1 MQSLMGELDSNP
13 EMQREFERMMAELV
27 QAGQA
32 PSDAE
37 AAEHIGKATEAV
49 QQTPPAP
56 ASAPKTEESADSSS
70 KKPSPSSNAQQE
82 SFQDTIRKT
91 MERMQASGASADA
104 AAASGAPASSEED
117 MIAQMMK
124 ELQAGGEGGGE
135 EDFNKM
141 LMSMMSQLTNKE
153 ILYEPMKE
161 LHDKFPAWMEK
172 NAPQEGKQEG
182 VSKEDME
189 RYREQQ
195 GLVEEIVGRFERKGY
210 SDENEDDREYIVE
223 RMQKVRR
230 ERNIPTL
237 LVRRLNA
244 DSIFTDASR
253 RLATTRSCG
262 RHERRARSPGRTRRR
277 LSHAVMGAEIAVDM
291 CLTNAR

>member
-1 MQSLMGELDSNP
+1 MGELDSNP

-49 QQTPPAP
+49 KQEAPPP
-56 ASAPKTEESADSSS
+56 PAPKTEESAGSSS
-70 KKPSPSSNAQQE
+70 KKPSSSSNAQQE

-104 AAASGAPASSEED
+104 AAASGAPPSSEED

-182 VSKEDME
+182 FSKEDME

-223 RMQKVRR
+223 RMQKVGKGLC
-230 ERNIPTL
+230 NS
-237 LVRRLNA
+237 LVRRSK
-244 DSIFTDASR
+244 D
-253 RLATTRSCG
+253 
-262 RHERRARSPGRTRRR
+262 
-277 LSHAVMGAEIAVDM
+277 
-291 CLTNAR
+291 